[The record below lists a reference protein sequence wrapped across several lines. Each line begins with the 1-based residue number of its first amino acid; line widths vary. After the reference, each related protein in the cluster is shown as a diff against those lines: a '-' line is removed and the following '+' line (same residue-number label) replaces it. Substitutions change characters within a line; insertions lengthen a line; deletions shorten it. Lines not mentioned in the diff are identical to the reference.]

1 MTQVKAFALHPRN
14 WREFWLCYP
23 VISRRSRGL
32 SLGVNLNPDR
42 VCNFDCIYCE
52 VERPDFRPG
61 QGKVRLPPLNQARPQ
76 VNLEEA
82 RYELD
87 RLLAMARDG
96 RIWEEVEFSDTPPA
110 LRRLNDIAF
119 SGDGEPTTYP
129 HFAEAVQMAIEARD
143 SAGFAPEEVKIV
155 LITNATQLHRPRVQE
170 GLRLMDGANG
180 EIWAKLD
187 AGTPEYYDLIDQTN
201 VSYQKVLKNIL
212 ETAHHRPINIQTCM
226 MRIKGETPSEAEVEA
241 YCERLRDILA
251 GGGQLKMVQLYTVAR
266 RPPNEWVTSLPDE
279 ALEAIADRIR
289 QTTGLKVEIFGGHVG
304 L

>member
-1 MTQVKAFALHPRN
+1 M
-14 WREFWLCYP
+14 CYP
-23 VISRRSRGL
+23 VISRRSKGL
-32 SLGVNLNPDR
+32 SLGINLNPDR

-52 VERPDFRPG
+52 VERSDFRPG
-61 QGKVRLPPLNQARPQ
+61 KGKVRLPPVGQARPQ

-87 RLLAMARDG
+87 KLLAMARDG
-96 RIWEEVEFSDTPPA
+96 RIWEEPEFKDTPPA

-129 HFAEAVQMAIEARD
+129 HFADAVRMVIEARAA
-143 SAGFAPEEVKIV
+143 AGYAPEEVKIV

-187 AGTPEYYDLIDQTN
+187 AGTPEYYVLIDQTN
-201 VSYQKVLKNIL
+201 VSYQKVLKNIV
-212 ETAHHRPINIQTCM
+212 ETARQRPINIQTCM
-226 MRIKGETPSEAEVEA
+226 MRVKGEGPSEAEVEA
-241 YCERLRDILA
+241 YCGRLRDILA
-251 GGGQLKMVQLYTVAR
+251 EGGHLKMVQLYTVAR
-266 RPPNEWVTSLPDE
+266 RPPSVWVTSLPDE
-279 ALEAIADRIR
+279 ALKAIANRISES
-289 QTTGLKVEIFGGHVG
+289 TGLKVETYGGHVG